1 MNDFGFGTNTLHA
14 GQRPDAETGS
24 RAVPIYQTSSYVFQD
39 SEHAARLFALEELGW
54 IYSRMQNPTV
64 DVLEQRLAALEGG
77 TAAVCLSSGSA
88 AVSLAIM
95 NIAGA
100 GDHIVASGA
109 LYGGTVNLLAHCL
122 PRYGI
127 TARFVDTG
135 DLDAVKAA
143 IGDGA
148 KALYTES
155 VGNPRNNVDDF
166 EALAQIA
173 HDAGIPLIV
182 DNTTMS
188 PYLFNPIRHGADV
201 VVHSLTKYVGG
212 HGTSIGGAVIDG
224 GTFDWGNGKFPGFTE
239 PDPSYHGLV
248 YWDAFRDL
256 AGMGNVAYGFKLRV
270 QLLRDLGPCLSP
282 FNAFLFLQGLET
294 LHVRMPRHCENA
306 QRVAEFLEAHDC
318 VSWVNYPGLPSHR
331 DHGRAMRYMPKGQ
344 GGIIGFGIKGGLT
357 AGKRFIDSV
366 KLAIHLANLGD
377 SKTLVLHPAS
387 TAHSQLNE
395 EQRRAAGVSDDYIR
409 LSVGIEDVEDIT
421 ADLDQALKASQ
432 S

>member
-135 DLDAVKAA
+135 DLAAVKAA

-366 KLAIHLANLGD
+366 KLASHLANLGD

>member
-173 HDAGIPLIV
+173 HAAGIPLIV

-366 KLAIHLANLGD
+366 KLASHLANLGD

>member
-357 AGKRFIDSV
+357 AGKRFIAPGQYRRRQDPGHPPGLDHPQPADRGRVASGRHHGG
-366 KLAIHLANLGD
+366 LRADERRPGGPRRHPSGLG
-377 SKTLVLHPAS
+377 P
-387 TAHSQLNE
+387 
-395 EQRRAAGVSDDYIR
+395 GV
-409 LSVGIEDVEDIT
+409 VED
-421 ADLDQALKASQ
+421 DR
-432 S
+432 

>member
-1 MNDFGFGTNTLHA
+1 MSDFGFGTNTLHA
-14 GQRPDAETGS
+14 GQQPDAETGS

-39 SEHAARLFALEELGW
+39 SEHAARLFALNELGW
-54 IYSRMQNPTV
+54 IYSRIQNPTV
-64 DVLEQRLAALEGG
+64 DVLEQRLAVLEGG
-77 TAAVCLSSGSA
+77 TAAVCLASGSS

-95 NIAGA
+95 NVAGA
-100 GDHIVASGA
+100 GDHIVSSGA

-127 TARFVDTG
+127 STRFVDTG

-143 IGDGA
+143 IDGGT
-148 KALYTES
+148 KALYTEA

-201 VVHSLTKYVGG
+201 VVHSLTKYIGG

-224 GTFDWGNGKFPGFTE
+224 GTFDWGNGKFPGFTD

-248 YWDAFRDL
+248 YWDAFRDF

-318 VSWVNYPGLPSHR
+318 VSWVNYPGLASHR
-331 DHGRAMRYMPKGQ
+331 DHERAMRYMPKGQ

-366 KLAIHLANLGD
+366 KLASHLANLGD

>member
-366 KLAIHLANLGD
+366 KLASHLANLGD

>member
-95 NIAGA
+95 NLAGA

-109 LYGGTVNLLAHCL
+109 LYGGTVNLLAHCF

-318 VSWVNYPGLPSHR
+318 VSWVNDPGLPSHR

-366 KLAIHLANLGD
+366 KLASHLANLGD

>member
-109 LYGGTVNLLAHCL
+109 LYGGTVNLLAHCF

-366 KLAIHLANLGD
+366 KLASHLANLGD

>member
-344 GGIIGFGIKGGLT
+344 GGIIGFGI
-357 AGKRFIDSV
+357 
-366 KLAIHLANLGD
+366 
-377 SKTLVLHPAS
+377 
-387 TAHSQLNE
+387 
-395 EQRRAAGVSDDYIR
+395 RAA
-409 LSVGIEDVEDIT
+409 
-421 ADLDQALKASQ
+421 
-432 S
+432 

>member
-1 MNDFGFGTNTLHA
+1 
-14 GQRPDAETGS
+14 
-24 RAVPIYQTSSYVFQD
+24 
-39 SEHAARLFALEELGW
+39 
-54 IYSRMQNPTV
+54 
-64 DVLEQRLAALEGG
+64 
-77 TAAVCLSSGSA
+77 
-88 AVSLAIM
+88 
-95 NIAGA
+95 
-100 GDHIVASGA
+100 
-109 LYGGTVNLLAHCL
+109 
-122 PRYGI
+122 
-127 TARFVDTG
+127 
-135 DLDAVKAA
+135 VKAA

-366 KLAIHLANLGD
+366 KLASHLANLGD

>member
-366 KLAIHLANLGD
+366 KLASHLANLGD

-409 LSVGIEDVEDIT
+409 LSVGIEDVEDIKE
-421 ADLDQALKASQ
+421 DIDQALRQAAA
-432 S
+432 